1 MYTKICDARDEP
13 PVPAWTQLSGSDTNG
28 PVARPKTG
36 ETPIQHV
43 RAPQDEW
50 DEYKAAAALVGS
62 DASKITRE
70 FVRWFT
76 RRPGAKLP
84 ERPTAKDLAQAKASA
99 DGRQ

>member
-1 MYTKICDARDEP
+1 MIVR
-13 PVPAWTQLSGSDTNG
+13 VWTQKPASDTSK

-43 RAPQDEW
+43 RAPKDEW
-50 DEYKAAAALVGS
+50 DTYKDATGLVGS

-84 ERPTAKDLAQAKASA
+84 ARPTAEQIAGIMQE
-99 DGRQ
+99 RQGGAE

>member
-1 MYTKICDARDEP
+1 MIVR
-13 PVPAWTQLSGSDTNG
+13 AWTQKPSSDTSR

-43 RAPQDEW
+43 RAPKDEW
-50 DEYKAAAALVGS
+50 GLYKEAAGVVDS

-84 ERPTAKDLAQAKASA
+84 ARPTVEQIAEIMQE
-99 DGRQ
+99 RQGGAE

>member
-1 MYTKICDARDEP
+1 MI
-13 PVPAWTQLSGSDTNG
+13 VGVWTQKPPSDRTRS
-28 PVARPKTG
+28 VARPKTG

-43 RAPQDEW
+43 RAPKDEW
-50 DEYKAAAALVGS
+50 DVYKDVAKLVGS

-84 ERPTAKDLAQAKASA
+84 TRPTAEQIAEIMQKAE
-99 DGRQ
+99 DGAE